1 MMKRALSLMLCLIM
15 LLSVAAPTVQA
26 SGVDDIYVENGSS
39 MEGGAG
45 SAVQPTDSLPTGPA
59 WNKEEIPSVQT
70 SPTVLPEDTGKVVCD
85 CGTDAED
92 LTSHSDGCALK
103 KHCISLCAKNPMDIY
118 HDWYI
123 LSVAERAFIKE
134 YLAQHDPQT
143 LELLQVILNGD
154 QIADENDDTV
164 NNEAANLPERLEGE
178 ATVQVGDI
186 TVDAVG
192 VPEGSSLTV
201 QDASKQATNAV
212 ENKVNEL
219 GDNPEQIFLYDIS
232 VQNGESDD
240 WQPDGTS
247 VQMELTIPDV
257 KLHKHATV
265 YVIHVDDEGNTSTIE
280 AKVNDE
286 GAIVFETEGF
296 STFGGFTVDFEYG
309 AAFYSIQG
317 LSEIKISELFD
328 HLQMPLYASDV
339 VGVAFSDYSLISVTQ
354 LEGDWLLTS
363 LKAFRT
369 RENLTVTMK
378 DGSIY
383 EIKVTDAQ
391 PDIIVGGGGF
401 DGVNEDYH
409 DYNDN
414 NEVVWNADGDGE
426 LETQWQH
433 IYKEYGYSGYEAWN
447 DGWSRTST
455 VYVGGAGTFWIHI
468 TPYSNVYSES
478 TCYVKI
484 NQIRALNNVD
494 LIVRLSDDFDSTS
507 LTSCQFIGTDANM
520 FYIDTGASLTITGR
534 PATGNKAACYLTLNG
549 QNLVNTKDNQA
560 IRLDPGAT
568 GLLAEYVRFEN
579 CPRSAIKIKNYY
591 GANSDLRLQT
601 FRLNR
606 CVFANTVRRESNT
619 NTGSGGAIYV
629 ESYVNDANGNPH
641 YVWMDELRL
650 SNCTFDGCYA
660 AESGGAI
667 GIYGIVKD
675 INIATCQFN
684 GTYAKKNFGGAIAMA
699 GHGSTMTV
707 TNTTFN
713 NCSAPA
719 AGGAIYLVSRVI
731 LAANGTYSRLNEVTF
746 SGCTF
751 KNDNDTSISNGQT
764 INSALG
770 GAMSLDTS
778 INVLNI
784 TGCTFSKLKAT
795 EGGGICFGYTN
806 MVETNQY
813 GEYVFMSNS
822 NFTTTENATKL
833 APDANNGG
841 STYYRSTIGDTTITN
856 CDFVQVSAETQGGAL
871 RFRTNGAVKS
881 VTMDDVNF
889 DSCEAVQAGSA
900 IMLGDTIIPSFT
912 YSNSI
917 IQNCKTSLNDS
928 SEVGGTF
935 RTIGKTTCA
944 AFLTNI
950 QFINNA
956 SHCSGG
962 GVYWNAAGVRRIWE
976 NSPVTTA
983 ISLDQCTFDGNTAG
997 WYGGGIYCESVMS
1010 VTKCE
1015 LKNNISVMMGGAIA
1029 LQLYNNTV
1037 RPFADNEVTNLQL
1050 DSATKIHHNQS
1061 NVGGGISIRANAT
1074 LALDNTIPHGHTI
1087 QFVLGGA
1094 EVHHNYAVTD
1104 GGGVWFSVDTY
1115 DTSTENGY
1123 GNQQEVERFNK
1134 SINLNSG
1141 SVYSNTAGRHGGGIF
1156 MNGGT
1161 VTDREN
1167 TSDTGLNRN
1176 GYVTINLS
1184 GAAIYDNEAGRLTTG
1199 VVASA
1204 ENVLPP
1210 VFSVTK
1216 GADGNIAFTKAG
1228 ANGGNGGG
1236 IYMSGNT
1243 GVCYISGGVIGATK
1257 NADGTPG
1264 TPSKNIATR
1273 STDISL
1279 GGSGGGI
1286 AIFGEGRI
1294 EMDGGYV
1301 VNNTADT
1308 AGGGIAVHD
1317 SSSMYLTGGNIKNN
1331 QAHMGGGISLNAA
1344 KAFNPNST
1352 KEEERYG
1359 IYLNGGNVLEN
1370 IATPDISRGSVAYGG
1385 GICISAQSTAKI
1397 NNGLIKDN
1405 IVSTDGT
1412 TASGYAVNQEGG
1424 GVAVCEG
1431 SEVTFA
1437 GGTIE
1442 GNQAYDGGGMVVRG
1456 ASTVYMTGSLS
1467 VQQGVVDEAS
1477 ATGVFK
1483 KNYAYHN
1490 GGAVY
1495 LGPYKGNNVNRFTMS
1510 NGWIYDNEA
1519 DTGSGGGVY
1528 VSTYNG
1534 IYLLGGYIDGNSAQ
1548 QNGGAIYGYYSVVE
1562 VSNGVIQNNLAEL
1575 GSGGAIYAQ
1584 STEVKISN
1592 GVIKNNIATRG
1603 TGGGLHIYKGSLVFN
1618 GNENAF
1624 ATLLNNRAPANC
1636 GGGLYGSYVETVDI
1650 DYLRAE
1656 ENSSVYGGGIYL
1668 QYCNNCT
1675 IDGGVFTKNY
1685 SNQGAG
1691 LFVRSGCTTIKGGE
1705 FTYNMAGAPPKN
1717 PDGTYLYVEDTA
1729 NKHGGGIVFDDLTT
1743 DVADSW
1749 AKIEG
1754 GVISHN
1760 SAPYGGGIWI
1770 KNIGQ
1775 VKTGCSPNVTMTG
1788 GDITYNTATDGGG
1801 VYVDGNGHR
1810 ADDDVTSFT
1819 IKGGNISNNTAD
1831 GKGGGVYAAGLA
1843 DVQIFEDSASGTHGT
1858 ISHNTAYSGGGIAV
1872 VQGAT
1877 LEVTNGYITYNTAY
1891 IPANPNATPAVSGY
1905 KHFGTV
1911 FGAGGGIFLAR
1922 GKSDAQPSTFT
1933 LDGNSMAIYGNE
1945 AGFAADDVFSSG
1957 EYTKL
1962 DVPLVQDMNLAEYGF
1977 NPEGWFE
1984 DYNPNDTNYANKNA
1998 TGLNMLAV
2006 NGAPAAVTVQ
2016 RYRDG
2021 NATQRRYSHINS
2033 NHQDGNNYV
2042 RGNMDIAGA
2051 AEAAYNY
2058 VNKLSAYVCM
2068 TLGIP
2073 SAVDDVVVVDF
2084 GAAVDIDIVEN
2095 DLFMSDADFRV
2106 SGELGRV
2113 IPDGI
2118 SVKDGIYYSVAKDAN
2133 GNAVDHLGTFYEKQ
2147 LSSSFMHYGWLSMG
2161 STGIVTYRRSGYEQT
2176 LDFMEKEHF
2185 TYTVKHG
2192 DGWFYANVTV
2202 IPATT
2207 IYFEDNMSQI
2217 TYHTSSDVQDLAE
2230 WKVVGKPSD
2239 TPQDDDRP
2247 GAALLEGLDAD
2258 NIYGY
2263 DSTYA
2268 STTTYSNN
2276 SAHWVTVTRDRNDP
2290 SKTTNARASFTFKG
2304 TGFDIVSLCSAKT
2317 GLVMVSVYK
2326 GEYTGF
2332 DNAVHPQDTLIASYM
2347 VDTHYGYGFNEAT
2360 GKWELNEDSS
2370 TTLYQVPVIKVDLTK
2385 VMTRADD
2392 PDTEKDEATYANY
2405 GYGTYTVE
2413 IYIANSFLEREPG
2426 YWSSDFYLDGIRVYN
2441 PAGIGNNIDDT
2452 ILNAYKDD
2460 KEGWPAYAE
2469 LRNMF
2474 VSQKNLNV
2482 STTEGIIFIDGQEN
2496 PTLADYS
2503 SWGPNNEIYLNPG
2516 QHVAFTMNMAG
2527 YGQDV
2532 VGIHMGMRGLT
2543 NKSSVLVQAGTS
2555 ATNKTTLLDTDLST
2569 TDMYYNI
2576 GQDSSGAFVAPGKV
2590 ITITND
2596 GEYPIAISTVKVTHG
2611 TKPSEN
2617 SRIGGLFEN
2626 SLMTS
2631 WIALDILSTDPL
2643 GDPVVTPKRPALSF
2657 NGMVCYNVFFAVED
2671 MGELTADDLGLAV
2684 FNSYEPDGT
2693 VWSADEVIHGA
2704 TQIDG
2709 EYMVTTS
2716 GVNAKYL
2723 GDTKYF
2729 RAFAKMAD
2737 GSYIYSKMVSYSAV
2751 DYAKNVLEK
2760 SDDVKLRRLAVAML
2774 NYGAEAQKF
2783 FGYKTDDL
2791 MNKTLTQEDQ
2801 ALLDGYDADALNGA
2815 GKVDAS
2821 KVGAFASTGGFGKK
2835 SPAISFN
2842 GAFEINY
2849 FFTPLDT
2856 VYGDMKLY
2864 VWNQDTYNSVTE
2876 LTAENADKVVSMVRQ
2891 EDGSYTAA
2899 SDEIAAKYLDQTVY
2913 VAAVYDCNGV
2923 IHSSGVLPY
2932 SIAAYCQKPPAGVQD
2947 LASAAA
2953 IYGLTAKEYFVV

>member
-1 MMKRALSLMLCLIM
+1 MMKRALSLLLCLIM
-15 LLSVAAPTVQA
+15 LLSFAAPAVQA
-26 SGVDDIYVENGSS
+26 SGVDDIYVEEGSS
-39 MEGGAG
+39 VEGVSG
-45 SAVQPTDSLPTGPA
+45 STTQQTEQLPITPTWGEQEELPPMQTTPA
-59 WNKEEIPSVQT
+59 
-70 SPTVLPEDTGKVVCD
+70 VLPSNPGQVTCD
-85 CGTDAED
+85 CGMEAEE
-92 LTSHSDGCALK
+92 LMSHSDGCALK
-103 KHCISLCAKNPMDIY
+103 KHCIELCAGDAMDIY
-118 HDWYI
+118 QDWYTI
-123 LSVAERAFIKE
+123 GAAERAFIKE
-134 YLAQHDPQT
+134 YLGQHYPQT

-154 QIADENDDTV
+154 QIADENDDTL
-164 NNEAANLPERLEGE
+164 NSDADALPERLEGE
-178 ATVQVGDI
+178 ASAQVGDI

-192 VPEGSSLTV
+192 IPEGSSLTV
-201 QDASKQATNAV
+201 QDASKKATAV
-212 ENKVNEL
+212 VEDKVEEL
-219 GDNPEQIFLYDIS
+219 GENPEQIFLYDIS
-232 VQNGESDD
+232 VQNEESND

-247 VQMELTIPDV
+247 VQMELTIPNV
-257 KLHKHATV
+257 KLHKYATV

-309 AAFYSIQG
+309 SAFYSIQG

-339 VGVAFSDYSLISVTQ
+339 VGVTFSDYSLISVTQ

-369 RENLTVTMK
+369 RENLTITMK
-378 DGSIY
+378 DGSVY

-401 DGVNEDYH
+401 DGVNEDYR

-414 NEVVWNADGDGE
+414 NEVVWYADGDGY
-426 LETQWQH
+426 LETQYYPD
-433 IYKEYGYSGYEAWN
+433 IYHN

-468 TPYSNVYSES
+468 APYSNVYYNSI
-478 TCYVKI
+478 CYLRI
-484 NQIRALNNVD
+484 NQIRAMNNVD
-494 LIVRLSDDFDSTS
+494 LIVRLSDDFDDTY
-507 LTSCQFIGTDANM
+507 LTSCEIIGSDANM
-520 FYIDTGASLTITGR
+520 FYIDTGASLTIQGR
-534 PATGNKAACYLTLNG
+534 AATSSKGACYLTLNG
-549 QNLVNTKDNQA
+549 ANLVNTKDNQV

-568 GLLAEYVRFEN
+568 GLHANYLRFQN
-579 CPRSAIKIKNYY
+579 CPRSAIKVKNYY
-591 GANSDLRLQT
+591 TGEWKLTEFYMENCIFES
-601 FRLNR
+601 
-606 CVFANTVRRESNT
+606 TVRRESNT
-619 NTGSGGAIYV
+619 DTGSGGAIYV
-629 ESYVNDANGNPH
+629 ESFINDDSGNPH
-641 YVWMDELRL
+641 YVWMDELEL
-650 SNCTFDGCYA
+650 QSCTFNGCYS

-675 INIATCQFN
+675 ISITGCTFN
-684 GTYAKKNFGGAIAMA
+684 GTYAKKNYGGAIAMA

-707 TNTTFN
+707 TNTTFA
-713 NCSAPA
+713 NCSAPT

-731 LAANGTYSRLNEVTF
+731 IAANGTYSRINEVTF

-751 KNDNDTSISNGQT
+751 KNDSDTSIANGQT

-778 INVLNI
+778 IYALSI

-795 EGGGICFGYTN
+795 EGAGLCFGYTN
-806 MVETNQY
+806 LVTKNPY
-813 GEYVFMSNS
+813 DEYAFMSNS
-822 NFTTTENATKL
+822 NFTTTANATKVP
-833 APDANNGG
+833 PDSNNGG
-841 STYYRSTIGDTTITN
+841 STYYRTTIGDTTISN
-856 CDFVQVSAETQGGAL
+856 CDFNQVKAETQGGGI
-871 RFRTNGAVKS
+871 RFRTNGVVKS

-889 DSCEAVQAGSA
+889 NGCEAIQAGSA
-900 IMLGDTIIPSFT
+900 VMLGDTIIPSFT
-912 YSNSI
+912 YTNSI
-917 IQNCKTSLNDS
+917 IQNCKTSLDNYG
-928 SEVGGTF
+928 EVGGTF

-944 AFLTNI
+944 ASLTNI
-950 QFINNA
+950 QFINNT

-962 GVYWNAAGVRRIWE
+962 GVYWNAAGVRRIWT
-976 NSPVTTA
+976 NSPITTA
-983 ISLDQCTFDGNTAG
+983 ISLNQCTFNGNKAG
-997 WYGGGIYCESVMS
+997 WYGGGIYCESVMT

-1015 LKNNISVMMGGAIA
+1015 LMNNVSVLMGGGIA

-1061 NVGGGISIRANAT
+1061 KVGGGISIRANASQ
-1074 LALDNTIPHGHTI
+1074 ALDNATPYGHTI

-1094 EVHHNYAVTD
+1094 EVHHNYATTD
-1104 GGGVWFSVDTY
+1104 GGGVWFNVDSY
-1115 DTSTENGY
+1115 DTSTENGA

-1141 SVYSNTAGRHGGGIF
+1141 SVYSNTAGRNGGGIF
-1156 MNGGT
+1156 MNGGR
-1161 VTDREN
+1161 VTDPEN
-1167 TSDTGLNRN
+1167 TAETGLTSN

-1184 GAAIYDNEAGRLTTG
+1184 GAAIYDNEAGRAMTG
-1199 VVASA
+1199 VVTSA
-1204 ENVLPP
+1204 EDVLPP
-1210 VFSVTK
+1210 TFSVTT
-1216 GADGNIAFTKAG
+1216 GSDGNIAFTKGDAT
-1228 ANGGNGGG
+1228 GGNGGG

-1243 GVCYISGGVIGATK
+1243 GVCIISGGVIGATK

-1264 TPSKNIATR
+1264 TSSKNIATR
-1273 STDISL
+1273 VQDTAAS
-1279 GGSGGGI
+1279 GCGGGI

-1317 SSSMYLTGGNIKNN
+1317 SSSMYLSGGNIKNN
-1331 QAHMGGGISLNAA
+1331 SAHMGGGISLNAA
-1344 KAFNPNST
+1344 KAFNENSE

-1370 IATPDISRGSVAYGG
+1370 RATPDSSRGNIAYGG

-1405 IVSTDGT
+1405 IASTDGT
-1412 TASGYAVNQEGG
+1412 EASGYAANQEGG

-1431 SEVTFA
+1431 STVTFA

-1442 GNQAYDGGGMVVRG
+1442 ANKAYDGGGMVIRG
-1456 ASTVYMTGSLS
+1456 ASTVYMSGSLT
-1467 VQQGVVDEAS
+1467 VVNGVIDENT

-1490 GGAVY
+1490 GGGVY
-1495 LGPYKGNNVNRFTMS
+1495 LGPYKDNNVNKLTMS

-1519 DTGSGGGVY
+1519 DQGYGGGLY
-1528 VSTYNG
+1528 VSTFNG
-1534 IYLLGGYIDGNSAQ
+1534 FYLRGGYIDSNRAYVS
-1548 QNGGAIYGYYSVVE
+1548 GGAIYGYHAVVE
-1562 VSNGVIQNNLAEL
+1562 VSNGVIQNNTADT
-1575 GSGGAIYAQ
+1575 GYGGAIYA
-1584 STEVKISN
+1584 SLTDVKISN
-1592 GVIKNNIATRG
+1592 GVIQNNTAIKG
-1603 TGGGLHIYKGSLVFN
+1603 SGGGLYIYAGSLAFN
-1618 GNENAF
+1618 GNATTF
-1624 ATLLNNRAPANC
+1624 ATLRNNKAPGNC
-1636 GGGLYGSYVETVDI
+1636 GGGIYAHNLDTVDI
-1650 DYLRAE
+1650 HYIRVE
-1656 ENSSVYGGGIYL
+1656 GNSSMYGGGIFL
-1668 QYCNNCT
+1668 QNCTNCT

-1691 LFVRSGCTTIKGGE
+1691 LFVRAGHTTIKGGE
-1705 FTYNMAGAPPKN
+1705 FTWNVAGAPPKN
-1717 PDGTYLYVEDTA
+1717 ADGTYLYVEDSV
-1729 NKHGGGIVFDDLTT
+1729 NKHGGGIVFDDLTS
-1743 DVADSW
+1743 VAGDSW

-1775 VKTGCSPNVTMTG
+1775 MKAGCCPNVTMTG
-1788 GDITYNTATDGGG
+1788 GDITHNTATDGGG
-1801 VYVDGNGHR
+1801 VFVDGNGHR
-1810 ADDDVTSFT
+1810 DGEDVTTFT
-1819 IKGGNISNNTAD
+1819 IKGGNISNNTAN
-1831 GKGGGVYAAGLA
+1831 GKGGGVFAGGLA
-1843 DVQIFEDSASGTHGT
+1843 DVQILEDSATGTHGT
-1858 ISHNTAYSGGGIAV
+1858 INSNKAYSGGGIAV
-1872 VQGAT
+1872 VTGAT
-1877 LEVTNGYITYNTAY
+1877 LEVTNGYITYNTAFV
-1891 IPANPNATPAVSGY
+1891 PAEPNVTPAVTGY
-1905 KHFGTV
+1905 KHYDSL
-1911 FGAGGGIFLAR
+1911 FGAGGGIFVAR
-1922 GKSDAQPSTFT
+1922 GNSDEQPSTFT
-1933 LDGNSMAIYGNE
+1933 LDGTSMAIYGNE

-1962 DVPLVQDMNLAEYGF
+1962 DVPLVQDMNLADYGF

-1984 DYNPNDTNYANKNA
+1984 DYNPNDANYANANA
-1998 TGLNMLAV
+1998 TGLNMLSV

-2021 NATQRRYSHINS
+2021 NATQRRYSHIYSDHEN
-2033 NHQDGNNYV
+2033 GNNYV
-2042 RGNMDIAGA
+2042 RGNMDVAGA
-2051 AEAAYNY
+2051 EEAAYNY
-2058 VNKLSAYVCM
+2058 ANKLNAFVCM

-2073 SAVDDVVVVDF
+2073 AAVDDVVVVDF
-2084 GAAVDIDIVEN
+2084 GVPVTIDIVEN
-2095 DLFMSDADFRV
+2095 DLFMNANDFKT
-2106 SGELGRV
+2106 SGELGKV
-2113 IPDGI
+2113 VPAGI
-2118 SVKDGIYYSVAKDAN
+2118 SVKDGIYYSVGKDAN
-2133 GNAVDHLGTFYEKQ
+2133 GNPVDHLGTFYGKQ
-2147 LSSSFMHYGWLSMG
+2147 LSNSYMHYGWASMG
-2161 STGIVTYRRSGYEQT
+2161 ITGQLSYFRSASYEHT
-2176 LDFMEKEHF
+2176 LDFAQEE
-2185 TYTVKHG
+2185 TLAYTVKHG
-2192 DGWFYANVTV
+2192 DSWFYANVTV
-2202 IPATT
+2202 IPATS

-2217 TYHTSSDVQDLAE
+2217 TYHTSSDAQDLAQ
-2230 WKVVGKPSD
+2230 WKVVGSAAD
-2239 TPQDDDRP
+2239 QPQDDDRP

-2268 STTTYSNN
+2268 STETYSNG

-2290 SKTTNARASFTFKG
+2290 SKTTNARASFTFTG
-2304 TGFDIVSLCSAKT
+2304 TGFDVVSLCSAKT

-2326 GEYTGF
+2326 GEYNGF
-2332 DNAVHPQDTLIASYM
+2332 DNAVHPADTLVASYM
-2347 VDTHYGYGFNEAT
+2347 VDTHYGYDFNEDT
-2360 GKWELNEDSS
+2360 GRWELNEDST

-2392 PDTEKDEATYANY
+2392 PDTEEDETTYANY

-2426 YWSSDFYLDGIRVYN
+2426 YWSSDFYLDGIRIYN
-2441 PAGIGNNIDDT
+2441 PAGIGNNINDT
-2452 ILNAYKDD
+2452 ILGAYKQD

-2482 STTEGIIFIDGQEN
+2482 TTTEGIIFIDGQEN
-2496 PTLADYS
+2496 PTVADYS
-2503 SWGPNNEIYLNPG
+2503 AWGPNNEIYLNPG

-2532 VGIHMGMRGLT
+2532 TAIHMGMRGLT
-2543 NKSSVLVQAGTS
+2543 GKSSVLVQAGTS

-2576 GQDSSGAFVAPGKV
+2576 GQDASGAFVAPGKV

-2596 GEYPIAISTVKVTHG
+2596 GDYPIAISNVKVTHG
-2611 TKPSEN
+2611 TKPAAN

-2631 WIALDILSTDPL
+2631 WIALDILSTDAL
-2643 GDPVVTPKRPALSF
+2643 SDPVVTPKRPALSF
-2657 NGMVCYNVFFAVED
+2657 NGMVCYNVFFAVD
-2671 MGELTADDLGLAV
+2671 DLGELTADDLGLAV
-2684 FNSYEPDGT
+2684 FNSYEPEGT

-2704 TQIDG
+2704 TEIDG
-2709 EYMVTTS
+2709 EYMVTTG

-2729 RAFAKMAD
+2729 RAYAKQAD
-2737 GSYIYSKMVSYSAV
+2737 GSYVYSKMVSYSAV
-2751 DYAKNVLEK
+2751 DYAKNVLER
-2760 SDDVKLRRLAVAML
+2760 STDPKLRRLAVAML

-2791 MNKTLTQEDQ
+2791 MNKFLTDEDQ
-2801 ALLDGYDADALNGA
+2801 ALLDGYSTNALKGA
-2815 GKVDAS
+2815 AKVDAS
-2821 KVGAFASTGGFGKK
+2821 KVGAFASTGGFGRKT
-2835 SPAISFN
+2835 PAISFN

-2849 FFTPLDT
+2849 FFTPVDT

-2864 VWNQDTYNSVTE
+2864 VWNEDTYNSVTE
-2876 LTAENADKVVSMVRQ
+2876 LTAENADKIVTMIRQ

-2899 SDEIAAKYLDQTVY
+2899 SEEIAAKYLDQTVY

-2932 SIAAYCQKPPAGVQD
+2932 SIATYCRKPPVAVQD

-2953 IYGLTAKEYFVV
+2953 IYGLAAKEYFVV